1 MGKSRALNNY
11 IPENVWTRV
20 GLKVLF
26 RNPSIWESLLALLNK
41 LFIGIGY
48 FKIEIFRIVYLL

>member
-26 RNPSIWESLLALLNK
+26 RNPSIWENLLALLNK